1 MEGYKTVRQYAFDEF
16 TEKKSRFICYAA
28 PVSGEPEAQAL
39 ITRIT
44 RENRGAS
51 HNVFAYL
58 LRQGNLSRCSD
69 DGEPPGTGGVPALDV
84 LRCV

>member
-39 ITRIT
+39 ITRDVYK
-44 RENRGAS
+44 RQS
-51 HNVFAYL
+51 FACSLMKAEATEPFPKNTPYSFK
-58 LRQGNLSRCSD
+58 RCEIWESNLK
-69 DGEPPGTGGVPALDV
+69 EV
-84 LRCV
+84 